1 MNKKLINP
9 DRYYWLHY
17 IPWRECIILLLI
29 SCLGAILHTL
39 LSIQFIS
46 TILITLSTSLYNQLI
61 DISRLLVNL
70 GWKLAVFVVI
80 AETLIVIVHHHQ
92 GIHVNK
98 SVRLTRYLQNT
109 LKHTLDIIPEDN
121 IDRRVTASEVDSKRA
136 NKAIKKSMVV
146 VYQESA
152 LIFIKLPTE
161 IGTRHSITQYS
172 DEAAGDIAE
181 ILDMRKSGRQVY
193 QDHRTFDK
201 YYYYELHH

>member
-1 MNKKLINP
+1 M
-9 DRYYWLHY
+9 
-17 IPWRECIILLLI
+17 
-29 SCLGAILHTL
+29 
-39 LSIQFIS
+39 
-46 TILITLSTSLYNQLI
+46 
-61 DISRLLVNL
+61 

-80 AETLIVIVHHHQ
+80 AEMLIMMVHHYQ
-92 GIHVNK
+92 DIHVIR
-98 SVRLTRYLQNT
+98 SIRLTHYLQNT

-146 VYQESA
+146 VYQELA